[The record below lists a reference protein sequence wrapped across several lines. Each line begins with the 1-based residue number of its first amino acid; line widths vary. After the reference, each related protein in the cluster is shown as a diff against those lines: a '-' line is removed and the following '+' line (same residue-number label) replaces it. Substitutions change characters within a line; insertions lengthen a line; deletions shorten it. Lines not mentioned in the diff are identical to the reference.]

1 MLVSPPSLP
10 PSRSSAF
17 FADNSEGD
25 TTISL
30 RTQSP
35 ELSMNDIK
43 KLEDDVT
50 KLFRKNYRRLRKTKK
65 KNLPNSKIH
74 QLRKE
79 FGSIKYGYASKY
91 VISQTKSIRKQ
102 KVKIKN
108 QLRSLRKKQKMLDD
122 SIQNLNIDGSP
133 IPYSITGFQAHAH
146 TETHGRGHDG
156 LDDHNGK
163 PFK

>member
-1 MLVSPPSLP
+1 MGP
-10 PSRSSAF
+10 
-17 FADNSEGD
+17 
-25 TTISL
+25 TTISV
-30 RTQSP
+30 QSP
-35 ELSMNDIK
+35 ELSENDIK
-43 KLEDDVT
+43 KLEDDVS
-50 KLFRKNYRRLRKTKK
+50 KLFRKKYRRLRKTKK
-65 KNLPNSKIH
+65 KRLSSSKIS

-91 VISQTKSIRKQ
+91 VTSQTKNIRKQ

-122 SIQNLNIDGSP
+122 SIQNLNVDGSP
-133 IPYSITGFQAHAH
+133 IPYTIIKSQVNSH